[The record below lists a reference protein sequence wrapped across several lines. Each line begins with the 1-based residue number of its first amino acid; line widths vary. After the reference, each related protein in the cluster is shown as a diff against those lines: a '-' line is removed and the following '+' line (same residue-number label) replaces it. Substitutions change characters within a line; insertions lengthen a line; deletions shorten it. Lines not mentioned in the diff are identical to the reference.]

1 MTKRETLRCKDLLYE
16 AIRIAEQSR
25 EEFEIV
31 KQCFKNDDMYGCERN
46 QRKSDRHWGYAEG
59 IFKALNELGFEHR
72 EMKRLQDLIKW

>member
-1 MTKRETLRCKDLLYE
+1 MIKRETLRCEDLQYE

-46 QRKSDRHWGYAEG
+46 QRKSDRHW
-59 IFKALNELGFEHR
+59 
-72 EMKRLQDLIKW
+72 